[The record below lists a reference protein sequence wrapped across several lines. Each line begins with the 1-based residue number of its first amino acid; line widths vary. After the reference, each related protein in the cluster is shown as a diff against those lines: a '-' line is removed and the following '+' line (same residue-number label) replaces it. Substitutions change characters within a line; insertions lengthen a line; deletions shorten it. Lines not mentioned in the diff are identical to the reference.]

1 MISHGL
7 KVKIVQTCALSTL
20 TRTQLNFFYL
30 TSLGLIVPSIVIS
43 YFAFV
48 HGAARY
54 NKLPDEPVIIADPNS
69 HKRDSL
75 REVAARK
82 DVWILS
88 LFLLFYVG

>member
-1 MISHGL
+1 M
-7 KVKIVQTCALSTL
+7 L
-20 TRTQLNFFYL
+20 TIIQLNFFYL
-30 TSLGLIVPSIVIS
+30 TSLGLIVPSIVVS

-54 NKLPDEPVIIADPNS
+54 EKLPDEPVLIVADPNS

-75 REVAARK
+75 KEVAQRK

>member
-1 MISHGL
+1 MISHGV
-7 KVKIVQTCALSTL
+7 KVKIVQNYVHSLL
-20 TRTQLNFFYL
+20 TRIQLNFFYL
-30 TSLGLIVPSIVIS
+30 TSLGLIIPSIVIS

-54 NKLPDEPVIIADPNS
+54 DKLPDEVVIIADPNS

-75 REVAARK
+75 REIAARK

-88 LFLLFYVG
+88 FFLLFYVG